1 MLESVNHANSFTSQF
16 FLSHLSKTVTYVNK
30 NFVSGAAINSSPFDV
45 LNYFCE
51 LKYEEEMA
59 RLKEEAE
66 RQKQIDDKN
75 SLNKNT
81 VLLVPKKEGYVW

>member
-1 MLESVNHANSFTSQF
+1 M
-16 FLSHLSKTVTYVNK
+16 TYVNK
-30 NFVSGAAINSSPFDV
+30 DFVSGAANNSSPFDV

-81 VLLVPKKEGYVW
+81 VLLVPKKEGYVWQRCKENLLNYLS